1 MQPTIDSFQLLKDLI
16 LKLDAAQDLKSALGI
31 VVQTICQQC
40 KWSYGE
46 AWQLDPQTNLLTNQA
61 TFHETDSVTQTGGLA
76 STYKDFSQFSETVV
90 FALREGIRSASLA
103 RQLSLHYERAFQDED
118 FRAVGMAFRRFGCYR
133 RSFCARQRSR

>member
-61 TFHETDSVTQTGGLA
+61 TFHETDSDH
-76 STYKDFSQFSETVV
+76 SN
-90 FALREGIRSASLA
+90 RWISL
-103 RQLSLHYERAFQDED
+103 YI
-118 FRAVGMAFRRFGCYR
+118 
-133 RSFCARQRSR
+133 QRLQPV